1 VRLPST
7 SLSEYDLY
15 LLGEG
20 TYERA
25 YEKLGAHLVTE
36 DEERGVRFVTVS
48 PENLAALAQ
57 APRPQAAQAT
67 APSRAPV
74 APTVPSAPSTPA
86 VPAITTVPAVPATP
100 AASAKPATQAPPVR
114 IKAGYFSSFK
124 DSEGNTWL
132 PDQAFTGGETIER
145 PDLEIANTKDPIIY
159 RAERYSMTGFSY
171 PVPNGKYT
179 VKLHFCET
187 FEGIAGPGE
196 RVFSFNVEGHD
207 FKDFDPWAKTGGHQR
222 AYIETV
228 PVEVTDGK
236 LDITFTPNVENPEI
250 NGIEILPAS

>member
-1 VRLPST
+1 MKSELMQISKSLKRL
-7 SLSEYDLY
+7 SLSV
-15 LLGEG
+15 LLA
-20 TYERA
+20 T
-25 YEKLGAHLVTE
+25 
-36 DEERGVRFVTVS
+36 
-48 PENLAALAQ
+48 LAGLFFAGCESAKEVPSSATTSSAAA
-57 APRPQAAQAT
+57 AP
-67 APSRAPV
+67 RAPV
-74 APTVPSAPSTPA
+74 APTAATTPSTP
-86 VPAITTVPAVPATP
+86 VVPATP
-100 AASAKPATQAPPVR
+100 TVPAAASTAAASAKPGAQAPPVR

-132 PDQAFTGGETIER
+132 PDQGFNGGETIER

-171 PVPNGKYT
+171 SVPNGKYI

-236 LDITFTPNVENPEI
+236 LDVTFTPNVENPEI